1 MTINIEIMNVT
12 EIQIVDT
19 GYLTT
24 EINIVMIGKDI
35 IVIETEMNI
44 QKYLGQR
51 EITGAITKM
60 IKILIV
66 AQGKEVS
73 GQMSQKEENANAT
86 GNKRHL
92 DHIAVIEKVTSK
104 HLTSRRVKLPQERLG
119 MNLKMKVE
127 VVEPLVNLVL
137 GTN

>member
-1 MTINIEIMNVT
+1 MNVT

-19 GYLTT
+19 SHLTI
-24 EINIVMIGKDI
+24 EINMIMIGKDI
-35 IVIETEMNI
+35 IVRETEMII
-44 QKYLGQR
+44 QKYRGQK
-51 EITGAITKM
+51 EMTGAITKM
-60 IKILIV
+60 IKVLIV

-104 HLTSRRVKLPQERLG
+104 HLISRQVKLPQERLG
-119 MNLKMKVE
+119 MNLKMKEE

>member
-1 MTINIEIMNVT
+1 MNVAG
-12 EIQIVDT
+12 IQIVDT

-24 EINIVMIGKDI
+24 KINIVMIGKDI

-60 IKILIV
+60 IKVLIV

-86 GNKRHL
+86 GNKRRL
-92 DHIAVIEKVTSK
+92 DHIAVIEKVT
-104 HLTSRRVKLPQERLG
+104 
-119 MNLKMKVE
+119 
-127 VVEPLVNLVL
+127 
-137 GTN
+137 